1 MRTEYAEAQHHHPD
15 HHGPHG
21 RKNSLHIL
29 TLCNNCQ
36 FITLKTPFLSL
47 EILDAP
53 CLNDHECHCE
63 PPSPDTTPVCVD
75 GHCQCLHAG
84 WRLYLFKRFYILLF
98 YVMTCKKTKTWQIW
112 RIWMVTYYYMYKC
125 CLYVSQMYTNTIYF
139 LSKHRI

>member
-1 MRTEYAEAQHHHPD
+1 MVEKIAYISLRIA
-15 HHGPHG
+15 
-21 RKNSLHIL
+21 KNVHLL
-29 TLCNNCQ
+29 PLNL
-36 FITLKTPFLSL
+36 FSL

-84 WRLYLFKRFYILLF
+84 WRVYLFKRFYMLVF
-98 YVMTCKKTKTWQIW
+98 FVMTCDVQKDKDDDKFEE
-112 RIWMVTYYYMYKC
+112 YYYVYKY
-125 CLYVSQMYTNTIYF
+125 CLYVSQMYTNTINF